1 MPINSKYTTEQVETV
16 INELLGV
23 LNKHQASTELCLM
36 CLGNATSHIIE
47 HNIPNA
53 NQAKVVESFNQALK
67 DAIKS

>member
-16 INELLGV
+16 INELLSV
-23 LNKHQASTELCLM
+23 LNKHQASTELSLM

-47 HNIPNA
+47 NTIPA
-53 NQAKVVESFNQALK
+53 NNQTKVVETFNQALS

>member
-16 INELLGV
+16 INELLTV
-23 LNKHQASTELCLM
+23 LNKHQASTELSLM

-47 HNIPNA
+47 STIPQN
-53 NQAKVVESFNQALK
+53 NQANVVKTFNQALT